1 LSAAPPR
8 SIVSC
13 SGDVEERAALTTKGV
28 GAVYARTTTVQAR
41 TSGVDDG
48 IALMRDDV
56 MPKVQDVPG
65 SIGMSMLVD
74 RDSGRCILTT
84 AWSDVDAM
92 HASAQTVKP
101 MRDRLAEVLGGPPS
115 IEEWEIAVLH
125 RRRPA
130 DAGACA
136 RVTWLRAGPGGL
148 DRAIDTYRSHVLPG
162 LDDLAGFCSASLMV
176 DRASGRAVS
185 SVAYESREA
194 LEASRAAADDLRART
209 VQQLQA
215 QVLETAEFDLVLSEL
230 RVPETV

>member
-1 LSAAPPR
+1 MH
-8 SIVSC
+8 
-13 SGDVEERAALTTKGV
+13 
-28 GAVYARTTTVQAR
+28 ARTTTVHAR
-41 TSGVDDG
+41 TSGIDEG

-56 MPKVQDVPG
+56 MPQVQDVHG
-65 SIGMSMLVD
+65 CIGVSMLVD
-74 RDSGRCILTT
+74 RESGRCILTT

-92 HASAQTVKP
+92 HASAQTVQP
-101 MRDRLAEVLGGPPS
+101 MRDRLAEVLGGTPTVQ
-115 IEEWEIAVLH
+115 EWEIAVLH

-130 DAGACA
+130 DANACA
-136 RVTWLRAGPGGL
+136 RVTWLQAGSGGVEQ
-148 DRAIDTYRSHVLPG
+148 AVDTYRSHVLPG
-162 LDDLAGFCSASLMV
+162 LDDLPGFCSASLLV

-194 LEASRAAADDLRART
+194 LEASRAAADALRSRT